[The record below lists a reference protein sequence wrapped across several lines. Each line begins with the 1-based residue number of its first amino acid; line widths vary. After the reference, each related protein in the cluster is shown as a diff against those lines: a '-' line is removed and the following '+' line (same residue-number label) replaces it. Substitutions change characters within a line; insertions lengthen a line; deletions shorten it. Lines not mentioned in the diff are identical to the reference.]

1 MLLNSENC
9 YKIYNIYIA
18 IINNDV
24 VAVVRLVYFQ
34 AELNQSGSTL
44 GYRAMHLKLRRIYG
58 LRVPRDFVRQ
68 LLLVLDPAGV
78 RLRLKNRMVRRRYYL
93 KVTDVVGNMCMILAI
108 LLYTFSRDQVTVG
121 T

>member
-1 MLLNSENC
+1 M
-9 YKIYNIYIA
+9 
-18 IINNDV
+18 
-24 VAVVRLVYFQ
+24 AVVRIVYFQ

-44 GYRAMHLKLRRIYG
+44 GYRGMHLKLRRIYG

-93 KVTDVVGNMCMILAI
+93 KVTDVVGNICMILAI
-108 LLYTFSRDQVTVG
+108 ILLLYTFSRDQVTVG